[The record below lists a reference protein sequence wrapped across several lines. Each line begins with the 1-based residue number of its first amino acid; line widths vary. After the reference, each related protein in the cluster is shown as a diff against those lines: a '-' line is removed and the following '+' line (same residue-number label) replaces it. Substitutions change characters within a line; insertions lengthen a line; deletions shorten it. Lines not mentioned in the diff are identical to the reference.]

1 MCYVFILPQ
10 LNPRMSPLPVSSFKL
25 HLFRTDNRHPFLLS
39 KITMFDITVLQFI
52 NSAENMPIS
61 VESILEMKLKF
72 HEKREFVLHKYTE
85 NLQEAIL
92 KI

>member
-1 MCYVFILPQ
+1 
-10 LNPRMSPLPVSSFKL
+10 
-25 HLFRTDNRHPFLLS
+25 
-39 KITMFDITVLQFI
+39 MFVISVLQLI

-92 KI
+92 KILNSGGSAGSPILGTYYG

>member
-1 MCYVFILPQ
+1 
-10 LNPRMSPLPVSSFKL
+10 MSVIS
-25 HLFRTDNRHPFLLS
+25 
-39 KITMFDITVLQFI
+39 VLQLI
-52 NSAENMPIS
+52 NSAENMPIP

>member
-1 MCYVFILPQ
+1 
-10 LNPRMSPLPVSSFKL
+10 
-25 HLFRTDNRHPFLLS
+25 
-39 KITMFDITVLQFI
+39 MFVISVLQLI

-72 HEKREFVLHKYTE
+72 HEKRDFMLHKYTE
-85 NLQEAIL
+85 NLKEAIS